1 MSKHVQQENKLI
13 KTSTKETNDILEI
26 YNLQKIV
33 TEQEIAL
40 LNLKIEEM
48 QYENEKAKLEQEIKQ
63 EELELVKMQ
72 TLDSRPDNEKKLKE
86 EINDINILLT
96 KNNTEL
102 EKLKKDKILLSTK
115 LNTTNNDIK
124 DINKALKVL
133 KTKEKEGDKNEELL
147 IELDNELQEA
157 TNIQQPELFSS
168 PRILMRSSR
177 PRTTINN
184 QLSLSQ
190 QAQLKTISYINNNVN
205 KVRYIN
211 NKRLNTNIQN
221 TFKDNIVN
229 DGKNAG
235 NINDSMWY
243 SINLDMANDRD
254 NLTKSS
260 NGSTLIN
267 FGYNFNYIDNIDS
280 SVAISFN
287 QTKSDLKMYSKD
299 IPVNTYDFA
308 LSLYN
313 KYNLGNDIV
322 LSGMLSYNHNI
333 VKDRKTKNIKYDYVD
348 ENADYII
355 SSFTKP
361 THKKHY
367 NDIALSLSVLHN
379 YNILDNV
386 KLTSGV
392 IADYFTTH
400 KLHNALILSPTMEV
414 SSVNGFYHNILFPA
428 VYVKYNANT
437 NNKNI
442 RISDNKKVNLDK
454 NNMEY
459 GVKTKIGLSDK
470 ANVSFTYSGDSS
482 KNNSV
487 GANVGVEF

>member
-1 MSKHVQQENKLI
+1 MKNNIIEKNSFFKINSILNKKKTILSFICNVFILLRVNNVLAIETNVINNNIEETTKISNDNTITTTSAEDIQVQQQENNNI
-13 KTSTKETNDILEI
+13 VETTETVKSSDILEANKEVI
-26 YNLQKIV
+26 
-33 TEQEIAL
+33 TETQEPMLFAM
-40 LNLKIEEM
+40 NKNNIEEIT
-48 QYENEKAKLEQEIKQ
+48 ETEEDTTLNKDNLEEVVEIEESIEPQEQ
-63 EELELVKMQ
+63 
-72 TLDSRPDNEKKLKE
+72 P
-86 EINDINILLT
+86 
-96 KNNTEL
+96 
-102 EKLKKDKILLSTK
+102 STSALPK
-115 LNTTNNDIK
+115 TTMMRS
-124 DINKALKVL
+124 A
-133 KTKEKEGDKNEELL
+133 
-147 IELDNELQEA
+147 
-157 TNIQQPELFSS
+157 S
-168 PRILMRSSR
+168 PRG
-177 PRTTINN
+177 TANN
-184 QLSLSQ
+184 QLSPSQ
-190 QAQLKTISYINNNVN
+190 QAQLKTISYINNNVD

-414 SSVNGFYHNILFPA
+414 SSVNGFYHNMLFPA

-442 RISDNKKVNLDK
+442 RISDNRKVNLDK

-470 ANVSFTYSGDSS
+470 ANVSFTYSGDSNR
-482 KNNSV
+482 NNNI

>member
-1 MSKHVQQENKLI
+1 MKNNIIEKNSFFKINSILNKKKAILLFI
-13 KTSTKETNDILEI
+13 CNVFILLRVNNVLAIETNVI
-26 YNLQKIV
+26 N
-33 TEQEIAL
+33 
-40 LNLKIEEM
+40 NNIEETT
-48 QYENEKAKLEQEIKQ
+48 ETEEDTTLNKDNLEEVVEIEESIEPQEQ
-63 EELELVKMQ
+63 
-72 TLDSRPDNEKKLKE
+72 P
-86 EINDINILLT
+86 
-96 KNNTEL
+96 
-102 EKLKKDKILLSTK
+102 STSALPK
-115 LNTTNNDIK
+115 TTMMRS
-124 DINKALKVL
+124 A
-133 KTKEKEGDKNEELL
+133 
-147 IELDNELQEA
+147 
-157 TNIQQPELFSS
+157 S
-168 PRILMRSSR
+168 PRG
-177 PRTTINN
+177 TVNN
-184 QLSLSQ
+184 QLSYSQ
-190 QAQLKTISYINNNVN
+190 QAQLKTISYINNNVD
-205 KVRYIN
+205 KVRYTN

-348 ENADYII
+348 EGANYII

-414 SSVNGFYHNILFPA
+414 SSVNGFCHNMLFPA

-437 NNKNI
+437 NTKNI
-442 RISDNKKVNLDK
+442 RVSDTRKVNLDK

-470 ANVSFTYSGDSS
+470 ANVSFTYSGDSNR
-482 KNNSV
+482 NNNI